1 MRQKRGSYLLCAILG
16 LLAISGTAN
25 AQGVALEDQSGRRV
39 VLTDGAGGTVKQFN
53 LDLLRRVQ
61 ITKGYRATLCES
73 ADLRARC
80 RRLVGANTDLPTTFT
95 PPFVGTGTVVKVE
108 KALFGFADLHVHP
121 AAHLAWGARG
131 AYGILWGRPGMA
143 YETDSVAKDLAACPT
158 IRDPW
163 TGKLSATIHSVS
175 NSPFTIG
182 ARLGLLSD
190 RDPNHGSI
198 GHPLYLDWPRA
209 SSIVH
214 QQMHVTMLRRA
225 WEGGLRLMV
234 ASATDNQMLDIL
246 WNPDFSLSQ
255 GRFAFRED
263 ADYKSAQEQFDF
275 IEQFVAANASWM
287 TIAKTPAQARAA
299 ISEGK
304 LVVVLGLEMDELSA
318 EEILKLKERYGVA
331 LVMPVHLINNSFG
344 GTAVYNDFFNVA
356 NYFMNG
362 DLYRIDHDPTVGF
375 QLDLAQGMRELN
387 SVLNTLKELPIIKDL
402 VGNLQV
408 PREYLERPT
417 EGHINKAGI
426 LDQYGIKRLMKAG
439 LLVDTAHMSS
449 RATDATLALA
459 GEVGYPVVYSHGG
472 KRWGSKASER
482 GLNNTQFQAVVDS
495 GGILGLGTGS
505 SKEEPTSMGKWLD
518 YYLEVA
524 KVGPVA
530 LGSDL
535 NGMAEQID
543 FIESPLNYP
552 SDAIRNADWST
563 TKRTQPLAAFQ
574 LGMKQ
579 FDIRRDGIAHIGMLP
594 DFLAVVRERPRYTST
609 YTEQIERVRLVDQVF
624 HSAHDFIATWEKA
637 NLVAS
642 RVNTDLPAAPI
653 SQVKLTIETGT
664 DNLKC
669 GGVMISAM
677 KRVDGQD
684 RQVSL
689 PMMIGQGLPAN
700 STYVVSLNM
709 FPNTQVRDID
719 KIRFDY
725 IPNKCD
731 VFDNGDTWN
740 IKTFKAAYA
749 AGILMHK
756 RGAPA
761 KRLDRGGT
769 WIVYT
774 ER

>member
-1 MRQKRGSYLLCAILG
+1 
-16 LLAISGTAN
+16 
-25 AQGVALEDQSGRRV
+25 
-39 VLTDGAGGTVKQFN
+39 
-53 LDLLRRVQ
+53 
-61 ITKGYRATLCES
+61 
-73 ADLRARC
+73 
-80 RRLVGANTDLPTTFT
+80 
-95 PPFVGTGTVVKVE
+95 
-108 KALFGFADLHVHP
+108 
-121 AAHLAWGARG
+121 
-131 AYGILWGRPGMA
+131 
-143 YETDSVAKDLAACPT
+143 
-158 IRDPW
+158 
-163 TGKLSATIHSVS
+163 
-175 NSPFTIG
+175 
-182 ARLGLLSD
+182 
-190 RDPNHGSI
+190 
-198 GHPLYLDWPRA
+198 
-209 SSIVH
+209 
-214 QQMHVTMLRRA
+214 
-225 WEGGLRLMV
+225 MV

-609 YTEQIERVRLVDQVF
+609 YAEQIERVRLVDQVF